1 MESGPA
7 WRLPPGS
14 RLSASRGTGLGGADG
29 DSRGPDVFGGC
40 ERPDKARQFAC
51 EAASSCAD
59 DLTIADLGL
68 LVSELVTNSVVH
80 GRTASWVRVEVL
92 LGEHIRTEVIDSGD
106 GFSFRPRH
114 AVEQGGGFGLYL
126 VQRIA
131 ESWGMSVGAA
141 TRVWFSLPLHAD
153 RGARSASASRLG
165 QAL

>member
-1 MESGPA
+1 MESVVGRTFSVDASAPTEA
-7 WRLPPGS
+7 RLF
-14 RLSASRGTGLGGADG
+14 AS
-29 DSRGPDVFGGC
+29 
-40 ERPDKARQFAC
+40 

-59 DLTIADLGL
+59 DRTIADLAL

-92 LGEHIRTEVIDSGD
+92 VGEHIRAEVIDSGE

-114 AVEQGGGFGLYL
+114 AVEAPGGFGLYL
-126 VQRIA
+126 VQRIS

-141 TRVWFSLPLHAD
+141 TRIWFSLPLHAQ
-153 RGARSASASRLG
+153 RGSRSAGASGLE

>member
-1 MESGPA
+1 MEAPMETVVGRTFSVDA
-7 WRLPPGS
+7 
-14 RLSASRGTGLGGADG
+14 SAPT
-29 DSRGPDVFGGC
+29 
-40 ERPDKARQFAC
+40 EARQFAC

-59 DLTIADLGL
+59 EPTIADLGL

-114 AVEQGGGFGLYL
+114 AVEPRGGFGLYL

-131 ESWGMSVGAA
+131 ESWGLSVGAA

-153 RGARSASASRLG
+153 RGSRSASASRLG
-165 QAL
+165 